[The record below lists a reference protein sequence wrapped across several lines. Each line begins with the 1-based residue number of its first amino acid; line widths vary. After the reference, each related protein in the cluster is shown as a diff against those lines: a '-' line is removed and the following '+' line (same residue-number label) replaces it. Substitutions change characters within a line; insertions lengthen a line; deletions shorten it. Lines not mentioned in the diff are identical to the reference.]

1 MRFPWRKVASGVF
14 IAAAFGFLGAAVYRN
29 LEELRG
35 FTWEMRPVLLVLSV
49 AAHIAVLLWGV
60 RVWQLLL
67 RRFAV
72 RIPFRTLA
80 RIWFLSGIG
89 RYIPGK
95 VWQFIGVAHLGSAA
109 GLHPMTGITSLAV
122 HMGMSLL
129 GAGLAAVYF
138 LPISVVDA
146 LAAGAGDTATR
157 VLLILRWAA
166 PLSILFVH
174 PRVIGAA
181 LALFRRIARRATMDW
196 SGGWTDGIW
205 LLALSTVGWVLY
217 GGAFYLFLASLVPL
231 SLSTL
236 PAVTAM
242 NALAF
247 IVGYVIFIAP
257 AGVGPKEGALTALL
271 TALVPLSVAAVLAV
285 VARLW
290 TVAAEV
296 IPALLL
302 LRGARGSVEPPSVE
316 APDAAAP
323 RVAEQ

>member
-1 MRFPWRKVASGVF
+1 MRPAWRKVASGVF
-14 IAAAFGFLGAAVYRN
+14 IAAALGFLGAAVYRN

-35 FTWEMRPVLLVLSV
+35 FAWEVRPVLLVLSI

-80 RIWFLSGIG
+80 RIWFLSGIA

-95 VWQFIGVAHLGSAA
+95 VWQFIGVAHLGSAV

-122 HMGMSLL
+122 QMGMSLL
-129 GAGLAAVYF
+129 GAGMAAVYF
-138 LPISVVDA
+138 LPLGVVDT
-146 LAAGAGDTATR
+146 LAPAAGDTAAR
-157 VLLILRWAA
+157 VVVLLRWAA
-166 PLSILFVH
+166 PLGILFVH
-174 PRVIGAA
+174 PGVIGAA
-181 LALFRRIARRATMDW
+181 LALFRRFAKRATVEW
-196 SGGWTDGIW
+196 SGGWADGIW

-231 SLSTL
+231 PVSAL

-247 IVGYVIFIAP
+247 IVGYVIFVAP

-271 TALVPLSVAAVLAV
+271 TALVPLPVAAVLAIA
-285 VARLW
+285 ARLW

-302 LRGARGSVEPPSVE
+302 LRGARGSVEPP
-316 APDAAAP
+316 AGAAP
-323 RVAEQ
+323 TAVSRAAEQ